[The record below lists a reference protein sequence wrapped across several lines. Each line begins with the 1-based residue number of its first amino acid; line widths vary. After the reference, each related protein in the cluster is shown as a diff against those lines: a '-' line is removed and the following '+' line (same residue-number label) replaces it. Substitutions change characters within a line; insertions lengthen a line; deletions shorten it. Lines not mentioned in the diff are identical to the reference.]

1 MLLILALVSA
11 CGGGGGGGSGG
22 DGGTPTP
29 PPPSA
34 DTTPDA
40 FSFNTVTDAARDGPV
55 VSESVT
61 ITGLSAAADVS
72 ISGGEY
78 SVDGGSYTGSSG
90 TVSDGQAVTVRVSAS
105 SEFAT
110 ETVTT
115 LTVGGVSADFRVTTI
130 AAPTVRI
137 DINADVRHMVGGI
150 DAFDRRKYITI
161 HASHTEQDW
170 FGNNSQSR
178 SAPNASADLLTEFV
192 ETYDVYF
199 GRDTGAMRW
208 QLQQLPE
215 DSNRPGFADETAATA
230 RGADVRRNY
239 ASTTNAN
246 AVTSRRHE
254 QRGTDLIVGAQQHP
268 YWPDGQTTSQGWA
281 FSQADTPSEP
291 FGTATGHYMGQFLSR
306 YFSQGTADSD
316 GQPKPVYVEV
326 MNEPV
331 YDLVDAADMPED
343 LGKIFRFHNAV
354 AAAIR
359 ATNDDVLIGG
369 YGAAFPDFER
379 DGFNRWHERH
389 KAFMDIAGHNMD
401 FLSIHL
407 YDFPNFTVNGRLT
420 EQYRKGSNLE
430 ATLDMLEHYGTLKYG
445 APMPLVISEYGSQA
459 HGLYNQPWSPLRDWL
474 VIKAVNSMLMAFMER
489 PDIIQKTIPFITV
502 KAEWGRIS
510 DSVPYYWRLMRQA
523 SEGAGE
529 TGDEWVYTD
538 VVKFYELWADVG
550 GSRVDSFANDPDIL
564 VDAYLD
570 GSDLFIIANSLEFE
584 DAYLGIALDGPG
596 TAAATGFT
604 VKHLYLDGEMPK
616 LETTRSAT
624 LPESL
629 RLGAEGT
636 LVLHIEFDADIA
648 IDASAEE
655 SKHYAETML
664 RPISANSTL
673 SFDVNGVP
681 TGADGEAVLRL
692 GVGRAHGLSLLPVV
706 SVNGIAVDVPAD
718 FRGYDQ
724 YHGGVG
730 RASFFGVL
738 EIPTPWTAVAEN
750 NRVEV
755 TFADSGGHISSVALQ
770 VFNHTRPIAR

>member
-1 MLLILALVSA
+1 MLALVSA
-11 CGGGGGGGSGG
+11 CGGGGGGTGG
-22 DGGTPTP
+22 DGVTPAP

-40 FSFNTVTDAARDGPV
+40 FSFTPVTGAERDAQT

-78 SVDGGSYTGSSG
+78 SVDGGSYSGSPG
-90 TVSDGQAVTVRVSAS
+90 TVSDGQAVTVRVRAS
-105 SEFAT
+105 GEFSTDTLA
-110 ETVTT
+110 T
-115 LTVGGVSADFRVTTI
+115 LTVGGVSAEFRVTTI

-137 DINADVRHMVGGI
+137 EINADVRHTVGGI

-161 HASHTEQDW
+161 HSSHAGQDW

-199 GRDTGAMRW
+199 GRDTGAMAW

-215 DSNRPGFADETAATA
+215 DPNRPGFVDETAVAT
-230 RGADVRRNY
+230 RGADARRNY

-268 YWPDGQTTSQGWA
+268 YWPDGQTTNQGWA

-306 YFSQGTADSD
+306 FFRQGTADSD
-316 GQPKPVYVEV
+316 GQPKPVHVEV

-331 YDLVDAADMPED
+331 YDLVDAADVPED

-389 KAFMDIAGHNMD
+389 KAFLDIAGHNMD
-401 FLSIHL
+401 FLAIHL
-407 YDFPNFTVNGRLT
+407 YDFPNFTVGGRLT

-430 ATLDMLEHYGTLKYG
+430 ATLDMLEHYATLKFG
-445 APMPLVISEYGSQA
+445 APMPLVISEYGSQV

-474 VIKAVNSMLMAFMER
+474 AIKAINSMLMAFMER
-489 PDIIQKTIPFITV
+489 PDIIRKTIPFIPV
-502 KAEWGRIS
+502 KAEWGRVS
-510 DSVPYYWRLMRQA
+510 DTVPYYWRLMRQA
-523 SEGAGE
+523 SEAAGE
-529 TGDEWVYTD
+529 TGDEWVYTEM
-538 VVKFYELWADVG
+538 VKFYELWADVG
-550 GSRVDSFANDPDIL
+550 GTRVDSYADDPDIL

-570 GSDLFIIANSLEFE
+570 GRDLFVIANSLEFE

-596 TAAATGFT
+596 TAAPTRIT
-604 VKHLYLDGEMPK
+604 VKHLYLDDEMPV
-616 LETTRSAT
+616 LETTSPAA

-636 LVLHIEFDADIA
+636 MVLHVEFDADIA
-648 IDASAEE
+648 IEESAVE

-673 SFDVNGVP
+673 PFDVDGVP
-681 TGADGEAVLRL
+681 RGTDGEAVLRL
-692 GVGRAHGLSLLPVV
+692 GVGRAHGLSLLPMV
-706 SVNGIAVDVPAD
+706 SVNGIAVEVPAD

-724 YHGGVG
+724 YHDGVG

-738 EIPTPWTAVAEN
+738 EIPVPWNAVQEN
-750 NRVEV
+750 NRVEA

-770 VFNHTRPIAR
+770 VFNHSRPIAR